1 MPLRALI
8 LTTVNFFLCLISPLS
23 AEVKLPPLFGDH
35 MVLQAE
41 MAVPVYGTAAA
52 GEKVTVR
59 FRDQEKSA
67 VAGADGRF
75 NIKLDALKPGGPDKL
90 VVSGTNTITLD
101 DVLVGDVWVGSGQS
115 NMAGKAG
122 SYAKTDAS
130 LLAKMVEQSVP
141 MLRLYRAGKW
151 TAASPQVSGDFSA
164 LMFAFGAHLQAEL
177 KQPVGLMVG
186 AVGGT
191 PSGYWLTQAMLDQ
204 DESFQAAVK
213 QQTAKLDEAK
223 FKQAVTKYEQA
234 LAAWEKNAHELK
246 AAGKKPD
253 LKTKPKKPVRP
264 GECNGQVG
272 HLYEAHI
279 RPFVGFGIRGV
290 LWDQGEAGTGIEK
303 VYNDVVMGALI
314 NGWRRDWGQGEFP
327 FLYVQKQSGGGCAWD
342 PADPVTAKA
351 SKFAPQPEKP
361 PHISAGLWKEL
372 HIRIAQHPSTAMVT
386 CTDLGGGIHPSNKSG
401 YGIRAAKVAMGFV
414 HKQPVAY
421 QGPTYASHTIEG
433 DTIRLHF
440 THIGKGLSA
449 AHSDK
454 LQGFMI
460 AGEDKVFHWGQAKI
474 DGDTIVVRSDMVP
487 KPASVRYAWS
497 EQFPWANLFNKDGL
511 PALTFRT
518 DKW

>member
-1 MPLRALI
+1 MPLRRLMLI
-8 LTTVNFFLCLISPLS
+8 VTSLVVVTRPVA

-35 MVLQAE
+35 MVLQAD
-41 MAVPVYGTAAA
+41 MPTPVYGTAAV

-59 FRDQEKSA
+59 FRGQEKSV
-67 VAGADGRF
+67 VADQAGRF
-75 NIKLDALKPGGPDKL
+75 TLKLDPLKPGGPDKL
-90 VVSGTNTITLD
+90 VVAGTNTITLD

-115 NMAGKAG
+115 NMAGKAA
-122 SYAKTDAS
+122 SYAKNDAP
-130 LLAKMVEQSVP
+130 LATMIGQSVP
-141 MLRLYRAGKW
+141 TLRLYHGGKW
-151 TAASPQVSGDFSA
+151 VAASPQVNGEFSA
-164 LMFAFGAHLQAEL
+164 LMFAFGVHLHAEL

-186 AVGGT
+186 AKGGT

-204 DESFQAAVK
+204 DEPFKAAVRQQAANMDEGKLRQSVK
-213 QQTAKLDEAK
+213 Q
-223 FKQAVTKYEQA
+223 YEEA
-234 LAAWEKNAHELK
+234 LAAWEQKAEASK

-253 LKTKPKKPVRP
+253 LKSKPKKPVRP
-264 GECNGQVG
+264 GECSGQVG

-290 LWDQGEAGTGIEK
+290 LWDQGEAGTAIEK

-314 NGWRRDWGQGEFP
+314 KGWRRDWGQGEFP
-327 FLYVQKQSGGGCAWD
+327 FLYVQKQSGGGCAWN

-351 SKFAPQPEKP
+351 ERFAPQPAKP
-361 PHISAGLWKEL
+361 PAASAGLWKEL
-372 HIRIAQHPSTAMVT
+372 HIRIAQHPNTAMVT

-401 YGIRAAKVAMGFV
+401 YGIRAAKVALGFV
-414 HKQPVAY
+414 HKMPVPH

-433 DTIRLHF
+433 DTVRLRFNHV
-440 THIGKGLSA
+440 GKGLAA

-460 AGEDKVFHWGQAKI
+460 AGEDKVFYWADAKI
-474 DGDTIVVRSDMVP
+474 DGDTLVVRSPQVA